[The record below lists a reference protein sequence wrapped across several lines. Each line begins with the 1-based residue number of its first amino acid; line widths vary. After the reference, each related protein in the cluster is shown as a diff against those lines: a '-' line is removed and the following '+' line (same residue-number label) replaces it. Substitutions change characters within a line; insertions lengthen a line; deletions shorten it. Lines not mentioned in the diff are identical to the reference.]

1 MPEYRPE
8 GAILRYLF
16 EGYALDTDRRELNR
30 GAEAVSIAP
39 QEFDLLDYLIRN
51 RDRVVSKDDIIQAI
65 WKGRAIS
72 DTALTTRLNAV
83 RTAIGDS
90 GETQRLIKT
99 LPRRGFR
106 FIAQIREQPESAG
119 HETSQ
124 QALALPDKPSIAIL
138 PFANLGSDPEQD
150 YFADGVVDDIITA
163 LSRFKSVFVIARNS
177 SFTYKGRAVD
187 LKQVGRE
194 LGVRYVLEGSVRR
207 AADKVRL
214 TCQLIDAITGMHLWA
229 DRYEGG
235 VGDIFALQDEITINV
250 IAAITPKLLQVE
262 IDLVARRPN
271 DLSAHDHYL
280 RAHPHYYTMT
290 REGVAEAIR
299 LLNRALE
306 TDPRYSAAASL
317 AILCHTVNLLQGWS
331 VDAQLDAREAAR
343 LSQLVLSID
352 ENDPETLACAGW
364 AKTFISRDAAAGAE
378 MVDRAV
384 ALNPNSAIAWSYR
397 GFVYIYAGISDE
409 ALRSYEHTL
418 RLSPL
423 DPMRYFIIAM
433 MGLAYLGLGRFDEAL
448 IEARRSIGQHPDFMP
463 AHCCLASALAHLER
477 KEEAAEVLQQVR
489 QLRPDFHVPSH
500 SGHWPALFVEGLR
513 KADLRE

>member
-1 MPEYRPE
+1 
-8 GAILRYLF
+8 LRYLF
-16 EGYALDTDRRELNR
+16 EGYALDTDRRELHR
-30 GAEAVSIAP
+30 GTEAVSIAP

-90 GETQRLIKT
+90 GEAQRLIKT

-106 FIAQIREQPESAG
+106 FIGQLREETESASDG
-119 HETSQ
+119 ADDSSQ
-124 QALALPDKPSIAIL
+124 QTLALPDKPSIAIL
-138 PFANLGSDPEQD
+138 PFANLSSDPEQD

-194 LGVRYVLEGSVRR
+194 LGVRYVLEGSVRK
-207 AADKVRL
+207 AADKVRI
-214 TCQLIDAITGMHLWA
+214 TCQLIDATTGMHLWA
-229 DRYEGG
+229 DRYEGDL
-235 VGDIFALQDEITINV
+235 GDIFALQDEITVNV

-280 RAHPHYYTMT
+280 RAHPNYYSMT
-290 REGVAEAIR
+290 RDGVAEAVR
-299 LLNRALE
+299 LLDRALE
-306 TDPRYSAAASL
+306 IDPRYSAAASL
-317 AILCHTVNLLQGWS
+317 AILCHTLNLLQGWS
-331 VDAQLDAREAAR
+331 VDPAFDAKEATR

-352 ENDPETLACAGW
+352 ENDPETLACVGW
-364 AKTFISRDAAAGAE
+364 AKIFISQDAVSAAE

-433 MGLAYLGLGRFDEAL
+433 MSLAYLGLGRFDNAVVL
-448 IEARRSIGQHPDFMP
+448 ARKSIGQHPDFMP
-463 AHCCLASALAHLER
+463 ALCCLAAALAHLGR
-477 KEEAAEVLQQVR
+477 KEEAAGTVQQILR
-489 QLRPDFHVPSH
+489 IRPDFRAS
-500 SGHWPALFVEGLR
+500 SRRGHWPALYAEGLL
-513 KADLRE
+513 KAGLPE